1 MNKVIISISGET
13 EQIQVDKSAFSNLQR
28 PIWVSQVSV
37 TTIYYE
43 RIKQIIMHIDYLT
56 VPVDLDRSQALP
68 TKL

>member
-28 PIWVSQVSV
+28 PIWISQVSV

-43 RIKQIIMHIDYLT
+43 RIKQIIMHIDCLT
-56 VPVDLDRSQALP
+56 VPVDLDQAQALP